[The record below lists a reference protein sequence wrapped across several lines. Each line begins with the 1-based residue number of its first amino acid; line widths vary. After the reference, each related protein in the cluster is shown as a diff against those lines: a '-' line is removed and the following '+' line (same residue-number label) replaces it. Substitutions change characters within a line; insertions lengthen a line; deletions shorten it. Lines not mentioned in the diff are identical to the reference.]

1 MAQDPN
7 FLVLEARFLAGSY
20 GGVEWP
26 PAPFRL
32 LQAIVAGCRSI
43 VAPGLDWLE
52 QQPPPFILAV
62 DEPAVANFRRA
73 IPNNSEPR
81 QATTSVREITHRVI
95 EHPVRYCY
103 PLCTAADH
111 EAAQQVI
118 AAATQVHTLGT
129 GEDMCIVRG
138 MIAHNA
144 PESAPAILLWLPMI
158 GNPNGV
164 RAGDEVWLQSPVPGS
179 LLSLEHRFL
188 AFQQRLS
195 PGDTGYA
202 RPVSAP
208 ALHRIVAYRPSDKIP
223 RTAFLTLKLMQP
235 LDRQSFCTFDAEHA
249 VVVAGMLRH
258 AAMRIAN
265 SSAPALA
272 DFAAGYG
279 SESDPNCRMSWVP
292 IPSIGHAHAD
302 GLIRR
307 GFWLARAPDAKHLGD
322 LAAGLPVDGVSL
334 VDQASGESVAMAIP
348 VDDRDEPVLR
358 HYLDPTKNWVSVTP
372 VVLPGDFGS
381 GNIRLMTKLLHK
393 ALRESGIDPG
403 LVEGAEFSKT
413 GFLRQAA
420 RIKGVRLKDWKAK
433 NLILYHIRL
442 QFKSKVHGP
451 IVLGR
456 GRHFGLGL
464 FCANPNQPQ

>member
-1 MAQDPN
+1 MPQGPN
-7 FLVLEARFLAGSY
+7 FLVLEASFLAGSY
-20 GGVEWP
+20 GGVEWS

-43 VAPGLDWLE
+43 AAPGLGWME

-62 DEPAVANFRRA
+62 DEPVVTRYRRA
-73 IPNNSEPR
+73 IPNNAEPR
-81 QATTSVREITHRVI
+81 LPTTSVREITHRVI
-95 EHPVRYCY
+95 VHPVRYCY
-103 PLCTAADH
+103 PLRTAADQ
-111 EAAQQVI
+111 EAAHQVI

-138 MIAHNA
+138 RVARIA
-144 PESAPAILLWLPMI
+144 PESTSIILLWLPMS

-164 RAGDEVWLQSPVPGS
+164 RAGDEVWLQAPLPGS
-179 LLSLEHRFL
+179 LQSLEHRFL

-195 PGDTGYA
+195 TGGVGYA
-202 RPVSAP
+202 RPISAP
-208 ALHRIVAYRPSDKIP
+208 ALHRIVAYRPSDQIP
-223 RTAFLTLKLMQP
+223 RTAFLTLRLMQP
-235 LDRQSFCTFDAEHA
+235 MDYQAFRTFDAENA

-258 AAMRIAN
+258 AAMRIAS
-265 SSAPALA
+265 SSAAALA

-279 SESDPNCRMSWVP
+279 PESDPNCRMSWVP
-292 IPSIGHAHAD
+292 VPSVGHPHAD

-307 GFWLARAPDAKHLGD
+307 GFWLARAPDAKLLGD

-334 VDQASGESVAMAIP
+334 IDQASGECAAMGIP
-348 VDDRDEPVLR
+348 VIDEDEPVLR
-358 HYLDPTKNWVSVTP
+358 HYLGATKDWVSVTP
-372 VVLPGDFGS
+372 VVLPGDFGA

-403 LVEGAEFSKT
+403 MLEDAEFSRN

-420 RIKGVRLKDWKAK
+420 RIRDLKLKDWKAK
-433 NLILYHIRL
+433 NLILYHVRIQFRSPIR
-442 QFKSKVHGP
+442 GP

-464 FCANPNQPQ
+464 FCANPN